1 MDVNIERWLADLG
14 LEKYAAVFA
23 EHEVDL
29 PVLADLTDSDLQTL
43 GIPLGPRKK
52 ILKAIAEGGLSRT
65 PSAAPPPATPPSFP
79 AERRQ
84 LTVMFCDL
92 VGSTAL
98 SAQLD
103 PEDLRELVRAYQAAC
118 GDVVQRFEGYI
129 AQYLGD
135 GLLIYF
141 GWPQAHED
149 DAPRAVH
156 AALGMLAAMDALN
169 QRLPTAAASVRLTVR
184 IGVHTGQVVVGEVG
198 RDARHER
205 LAIGET
211 PNVAARIEG
220 VAQPGTVAVSDATYQ
235 LVHGHF
241 DCVPLGAHAL
251 RGVAQPM
258 PVYRVEGRRA
268 ASNLSEASE
277 AVTQLVG
284 REPEVAFLL
293 ELWHRATTGRGQVV
307 ILNGE
312 AGIGKSRLVG
322 VLKSHL
328 ADVPCTRIECRS
340 SPYDR
345 NTAFYPVIDM
355 LQRRLAWQADDTPEQ
370 RLDQLERELAPFPL
384 PLGESVPLFAA
395 LLSLSCPETR
405 YPPRAGSPQQQRQR
419 TLDSIVSMLS
429 ALAQQQP
436 VLLIVEDLHWTDP
449 STLDLLG
456 LLIDHAGDQAIY
468 VLLTCRPTWEPPWP
482 RRSWVTQLTL
492 QRLSD
497 DEIHRLVEHVT
508 AGHRLPADV
517 RRQIVDK
524 SDGVPLYVE
533 EITKAVLEA
542 EPSARPG
549 EPDSRAGASMAIP
562 ATLQDAL
569 MARLDQL
576 GTAKIV
582 AQHAAVIGRQFAYPV
597 LSAVG
602 DIPDAT
608 LQHELSR
615 LVDSGL
621 VYQRGR
627 PPDAEYVFKHALI
640 QDIAYRS
647 LLRGTRQECHERIAR
662 TLLAQFPEMAGSR
675 AELLA
680 HHYTE
685 AGQDAIAIGFWHRAG
700 EHALRNSSYVEA
712 SRHLSRGLEL
722 AGKQPA
728 TRDNLSQT
736 LAMQAALATA
746 LLPTK
751 GYGSIEVAEAY
762 GRAQELCERLGDTA
776 HLFPVLYGQWASQ
789 VHRADHEATLEL
801 GEQTLARAREVADA
815 GARLV
820 SERALGQSLLFTGR
834 LERARGH
841 LEAAVASYDLGE
853 HGGLALQYGL
863 DLRTAGLSHLVVTY
877 WLLGRPDKAAAC
889 SAHALAH
896 AEAVRH
902 ENSLAHTLVHAGTFF
917 EQFRDNPAGVR
928 AHARRLA
935 TLAEE
940 GGFRMFLAWCR
951 VLEGWA
957 GFELGEQDQGLAVM
971 RAGIADAK
979 ASGSVLYQSYFLT
992 LLAQCYDK
1000 VDEAVRARQA
1010 IDEALQFVDG
1020 YGERW
1025 YAAEAYR
1032 VKGTLLLREEGH
1044 EGEAEEL
1051 FQAALAVAHEQ
1062 CARALALRSALS
1074 LAALWRKRG
1083 RLDEAR
1089 SLVTPIYHGFAE
1101 GLQAPELGAAR
1112 ALIHDP

>member
-23 EHEVDL
+23 EHEVDAS
-29 PVLADLTDSDLQTL
+29 VLADLTDSDLQTL
-43 GIPLGPRKK
+43 GIPLGSRKK
-52 ILKAIAEGGLSRT
+52 ILKAIADGRVSRA
-65 PSAAPPPATPPSFP
+65 PSALPPATPASFA

-118 GDVVQRFEGYI
+118 ADVVQRFEGYI

-149 DAPRAVH
+149 DAPRALH
-156 AALGMLAAMDALN
+156 AALGILAAMDGLN
-169 QRLPTAAASVRLTVR
+169 HRLPPAAAGVRLTVR
-184 IGVHTGQVVVGEVG
+184 IGVHTGEVVVGEVG
-198 RDARHER
+198 PDARHER

-211 PNVAARIEG
+211 PNVAARIQG
-220 VAQPGTVAVSDATYQ
+220 VAQPGTVAVSDATYP
-235 LVHGHF
+235 LVRGQF

-251 RGVAQPM
+251 RGLAQPM
-258 PVYRVEGRRA
+258 PVYRIEGTRA
-268 ASNLSEASE
+268 APDRLETSET
-277 AVTQLVG
+277 VTQLVG
-284 REPEVAFLL
+284 REPEVALLL
-293 ELWHRATTGRGQVV
+293 ELWHRATTRRGQVV
-307 ILNGE
+307 SLSGE
-312 AGIGKSRLVG
+312 AGIGKSRLVH
-322 VLKSHL
+322 VLKNHL
-328 ADVPCTRIECRS
+328 ADVPCTRIDWRG

-355 LQRRLAWQADDTPEQ
+355 LVRRLAWQAADTPEQ
-370 RLDQLERELAPFPL
+370 RLDRLERELARVPL
-384 PLGESVPLFAA
+384 PLGESVPLFSA
-395 LLSLSCPETR
+395 LLSLPCPAAR
-405 YPPRAGSPQQQRQR
+405 YPPRAWSPQQQRQR
-419 TLDSIVSMLS
+419 TLDGIVFMLS
-429 ALAQQQP
+429 ALTEQQP

-449 STLDLLG
+449 SSLDLLG
-456 LLIDHAGDQAIY
+456 LLVDHAGDLAIY
-468 VLLTCRPTWEPPWP
+468 VLLTCRPTFQPSWP
-482 RRSWVTQLTL
+482 QRSWVTQLTL

-497 DEIHRLVEHVT
+497 GEIHRLVDHVT
-508 AGHRLPADV
+508 AGHRLAAEV

-542 EPSARPG
+542 KPSARSG

-576 GTAKIV
+576 GTAKVV
-582 AQHAAVIGRQFAYPV
+582 AQHAAVIGRQFTYPV
-597 LSAVG
+597 LSAIA
-602 DIPDAT
+602 DIPDAI
-608 LQHELSR
+608 LRHELSR
-615 LVDSGL
+615 LVQSGL
-621 VYQRGR
+621 VYQGAG

-647 LLRGTRQECHERIAR
+647 LLRGTRQECHQRIAE
-662 TLLAQFPEMAGSR
+662 TLLARFPEMAGTR

-680 HHYTE
+680 YHYTG
-685 AGQDAIAIGFWHRAG
+685 AGRDAIAIGYWQRAG

-712 SRHLSRGLEL
+712 SRHLTRGLEL

-728 TRDNLSQT
+728 TPGNLRQT

-762 GRAQELCERLGDTA
+762 ERARELCERLGDTT
-776 HLFPVLYGQWASQ
+776 HLFPVLYGQWASR
-789 VHRADHEATLEL
+789 VHRADHEATLAL
-801 GEQTLARAREVADA
+801 GEQTLARAREVADG
-815 GARLV
+815 GARRV
-820 SERALGQSLLFTGR
+820 SQRALGQSLLFTGR
-834 LERARGH
+834 LARARGH
-841 LEAAVASYDLGE
+841 LEAAVEGYDHAE
-853 HGGLALQYGL
+853 HAGLALQYGL

-877 WLLGRPDKAAAC
+877 WLLGHPDKAAAC
-889 SAHALAH
+889 SVQALAH

-902 ENSLAHTLVHAGTFF
+902 ENSLAHTLVHAGTFL
-917 EQFRDNPAGVR
+917 EQFRDNAAGVR

-935 TLAEE
+935 TLAEG
-940 GGFRMFLAWCR
+940 GGFPMFLAWCR

-957 GFELGEQDQGLAVM
+957 QFELGEQDQGLAVM
-971 RAGIADAK
+971 RTGIAEAK

-1000 VDEAVRARQA
+1000 LAEAARARQA

-1032 VKGTLLLREEGH
+1032 VKGALLLRGEGH
-1044 EGEAEEL
+1044 EGEAEAL
-1051 FQAALAVAHEQ
+1051 FREALAVAHQ
-1062 CARALALRSALS
+1062 QHAQSLALRSALS
-1074 LAALWRKRG
+1074 LAALWRRRG
-1083 RLDEAR
+1083 RLDDAR
-1089 SLVTPIYHGFAE
+1089 ALVTPIYNRFAA
-1101 GLQAPELGAAR
+1101 GLDAPELSAAR
-1112 ALIHDP
+1112 SLIYGP

>member
-1 MDVNIERWLADLG
+1 MDVSIERWLADLG

-23 EHEVDL
+23 EHEVDAS
-29 PVLADLTDSDLQTL
+29 VLADLTESDLHTL

-52 ILKAIAEGGLSRT
+52 ILKAIAEARLPRT
-65 PSAAPPPATPPSFP
+65 PSAVPAPATPPSFA

-92 VGSTAL
+92 VGSTTL

-118 GDVVQRFEGYI
+118 ADVVQRFDGYI

-141 GWPQAHED
+141 GWPHAHED
-149 DAPRAVH
+149 DPPRAVH
-156 AALGMLAAMDALN
+156 AALGMIAAMDALN
-169 QRLPTAAASVRLTVR
+169 QRLPIATAGVRLTVR

-220 VAQPGTVAVSDATYQ
+220 VAEPGTVAVSDATYQ
-235 LVHGHF
+235 LVRGHF
-241 DCVPLGAHAL
+241 DCVPLGARAL
-251 RGVAQPM
+251 RGLAQPM
-258 PVYRVEGRRA
+258 PVYRVEAPRA
-268 ASNLSEASE
+268 VTNRLEPTE
-277 AVTQLVG
+277 PVTQLVG

-293 ELWHRATTGRGQVV
+293 ELWNRATAGRGQVV
-307 ILNGE
+307 ILTGE
-312 AGIGKSRLVG
+312 AGIGKSRLVR
-322 VLKSHL
+322 VMKNHL

-345 NTAFYPVIDM
+345 STAFYPVIDM
-355 LQRRLAWQADDTPEQ
+355 LQRRLAWRADDTPEQ
-370 RLDQLERELAPFPL
+370 RLDQLERELAAFPL
-384 PLGESVPLFAA
+384 PLHESVPLFAA
-395 LLSLSCPETR
+395 LLSLPCPETR
-405 YPPRAGSPQQQRQR
+405 YPPRAGSPQQQRQQ
-419 TLDSIVSMLS
+419 TLDGVVSMLS
-429 ALAQQQP
+429 ALAEQQP

-456 LLIDHAGDQAIY
+456 LLVDHAGDRAIY
-468 VLLTCRPTWEPPWP
+468 VVLTCRPTWQPPWP
-482 RRSWVTQLTL
+482 QRSWVTQLTL
-492 QRLSD
+492 QRLSAE
-497 DEIHRLVEHVT
+497 EIHRLVEHVA
-508 AGHRLPADV
+508 AGHSLPAEA
-517 RRQIVDK
+517 RRQIVDR

-533 EITKAVLEA
+533 EITKAALEA
-542 EPSARPG
+542 EASA
-549 EPDSRAGASMAIP
+549 RAGAPDTLAGASLAIP

-597 LSAVG
+597 LSAVA

-647 LLRGTRQECHERIAR
+647 LLRSTRQECHERIAR
-662 TLLAQFPEMAGSR
+662 TLLAQFPAMAWSR

-685 AGQDAIAIGFWHRAG
+685 GGQDEIAIGYWHRAG
-700 EHALRNSSYVEA
+700 ERALQNSSYVEA
-712 SRHLSRGLEL
+712 SRHLTRGLEL
-722 AGKQPA
+722 AAKRPA
-728 TRDNLSQT
+728 TPDNLSQM
-736 LAMQAALATA
+736 LAMQTALATA

-751 GYGSIEVAEAY
+751 GYGSTEVAEAY
-762 GRAQELCERLGDTA
+762 GRAQELCERLGDIP
-776 HLFPVLYGQWASQ
+776 HLFPVLYGQWASR
-789 VHRADHEATLEL
+789 VHRGHHEATLEL
-801 GEQTLARAREVADA
+801 AEQTLARARQAADP
-815 GARLV
+815 GARMV

-841 LEAAVASYDLGE
+841 LEAALDSYDLAE
-853 HGGLALQYGL
+853 HAGLALRYGL
-863 DLRTAGLSHLVVTY
+863 DLRTAALSHLVVTS
-877 WLLGRPDKAAAC
+877 WLLGHPDKAAAC
-889 SAHALAH
+889 SAQALAH

-917 EQFRDNPAGVR
+917 EQFRDNAVGVR
-928 AHARRLA
+928 SHARRLA

-940 GGFRMFLAWCR
+940 GGFQMFLAWCR

-957 GFELGEQDQGLAVM
+957 DFELGDHDQGLSVM
-971 RAGIADAK
+971 RAGIADAQ
-979 ASGSVLYQSYFLT
+979 ASGSVLYQPYFLT
-992 LLAQCYDK
+992 LLAQCHDK
-1000 VDEAVRARQA
+1000 VDDAARARHA
-1010 IDEALQFVDG
+1010 IDEALEFVG
-1020 YGERW
+1020 GHGERW

-1032 VKGTLLLREEGH
+1032 VKGTLRLREGGDETQAEDLFH
-1044 EGEAEEL
+1044 E
-1051 FQAALAVAHEQ
+1051 ALAVAHEQ
-1062 CARALALRSALS
+1062 RARALALRSALS
-1074 LAALWRKRG
+1074 LAALWRGHG
-1083 RLDEAR
+1083 RLDDAR
-1089 SLVTPIYHGFAE
+1089 SLVTPIYAGFAE
-1101 GLQAPELGAAR
+1101 GLEAPDLSAAR
-1112 ALIHDP
+1112 ALIDGS